1 MNSGRAVV
9 KAGADLNALC
19 SLKAFSKKKNKNK
32 TNKLCFNYTFILNVN
47 LWLFVSY

>member
-19 SLKAFSKKKNKNK
+19 SLKAFSKKKIKIK
-32 TNKLCFNYTFILNVN
+32 QINYVLITHL
-47 LWLFVSY
+47 Y